1 MKPKSIKRTNLK
13 QEITFMLAGL
23 SGICLY
29 YLLEN
34 IALTYT
40 LASNVSVIISISP
53 FFTAILSHLFV
64 NSDNKLQFN
73 FFVGFIIA
81 ILGIIFINI
90 DTFQLNINPL
100 GNLLALLASF
110 VWATYSILSKR
121 ITEFGYPIITATRR
135 IFFYGIVF
143 MLPLSL
149 LLGLHVHFNTF
160 MKPNNLINIIYLALG
175 ASALCFVT
183 WNYSVK
189 KLGAIKTSVYIYM
202 VPVITVI
209 TSMIVLKEMITTKT
223 IIGIILTLMGL
234 IISEYRNKY

>member
-1 MKPKSIKRTNLK
+1 
-13 QEITFMLAGL
+13 
-23 SGICLY
+23 
-29 YLLEN
+29 
-34 IALTYT
+34 
-40 LASNVSVIISISP
+40 
-53 FFTAILSHLFV
+53 
-64 NSDNKLQFN
+64 
-73 FFVGFIIA
+73 
-81 ILGIIFINI
+81 
-90 DTFQLNINPL
+90 
-100 GNLLALLASF
+100 
-110 VWATYSILSKR
+110 
-121 ITEFGYPIITATRR
+121 
-135 IFFYGIVF
+135 
-143 MLPLSL
+143 MLPLYL